1 MKKHLSI
8 THKLLVLTAVVFG
21 ASACISETETPLIDQ
36 SQVEIATTE
45 EGGENLKKG
54 GLMPYE
60 ESFVNQIF
68 PQEINEG
75 EFAGYYLPGTGVGKA
90 QGMGKVYSFI
100 NQVATS
106 LTTSEGAP
114 VTQFYADELAS
125 FGLTDIPDYVNS
137 VTVSENGTAIFY
149 SSETNQ
155 ATFPDEN
162 GMVTFE
168 AVVHIVGGTKKFRNA
183 TGEGVLTG
191 MYDSNTGEGTS
202 KIEAQ
207 IKLQ

>member
-21 ASACISETETPLIDQ
+21 ASACISETEKPLIDQ

-60 ESFVNQIF
+60 ESFVNQITVVPPTEELPLTF
-68 PQEINEG
+68 
-75 EFAGYYLPGTGVGKA
+75 LPGTGVGKA

-125 FGLTDIPDYVNS
+125 FGLTDIPDDVNS

-149 SSETNQ
+149 RSETNQ